1 MSERLGLDSDLF
13 LISSKCRKGFYP
25 KKYPRWKKI
34 SSMVKSYLINL
45 IHFMN
50 QLTDPN
56 MIIFLLKQTEKM
68 LGYFGPFPKLAKK
81 FLKVIIFNIQ
91 LIMRRR

>member
-1 MSERLGLDSDLF
+1 
-13 LISSKCRKGFYP
+13 
-25 KKYPRWKKI
+25 
-34 SSMVKSYLINL
+34 MVKSYLTNL

-56 MIIFLLKQTEKM
+56 MIIFLLKQTENM

-81 FLKVIIFNIQ
+81 FLKVNNFVLLLLEFIDHSKKIFFFSSTKM
-91 LIMRRR
+91 LITACRIVCTWF